1 MKILL
6 VNKFHYFRG
15 GSESYY
21 FGLDELL
28 CSHGHE
34 VIHFAMQDEQN
45 QYSPTSEFFVSN
57 VDFNNVNGTTGK
69 IKAVK
74 NMFYSKE
81 AYQKMK
87 ALLTKEY
94 PDIVHI
100 GLIHKQITY
109 SILDA
114 IKEFNIPVVQS
125 VHDLIFV
132 CPNYMML
139 VNGENCE
146 KCVAGS
152 KLNCIKNKC
161 IKGSTAKSALS
172 YIENRY
178 IDRKHYYN
186 KIDLFIAECEF
197 YKNILTKDHFTT
209 SKIINL
215 PNFLPPSKKIVQN
228 TNTGEY
234 FLYFGRFSKE
244 KGILTL
250 IEAYKKSNV
259 DTPLVLVGGGP
270 EDENIRKYAQENGL
284 SEKVKFRG
292 YVYGDKMVS
301 ILDKAKAVIVPSEW
315 YENCPYSVMEAMAR
329 SRVVIASRIAG
340 LPELI
345 EENKTGL
352 LFTPRNADELADKLC
367 CVDMLDASKTCQMS
381 KETYLRA
388 KQLFDP
394 EAYYAKL
401 ISLYQQLIDERNRV

>member
-1 MKILL
+1 MKILM

-28 CSHGHE
+28 RSHGHE
-34 VIHFAMQDEQN
+34 VIHFAMQDERN
-45 QYSPTSEFFVSN
+45 QYSPTSEFFVKN
-57 VDFNNVNGTTGK
+57 VDFNNINGATNK

-87 ALLTKEY
+87 ALLAKEH

-114 IKEFNIPVVQS
+114 IKEFNIPIVQS

-139 VNGENCE
+139 VNGDNCE
-146 KCVAGS
+146 KCVAGN
-152 KLNCIKNKC
+152 KFNCIKNKC
-161 IKGSTAKSALS
+161 IKGSTAKSVLS

-178 IDRKHYYN
+178 INYKHYYD

-197 YKNILTKDHFTT
+197 YKNILMKDHFTT
-209 SKIINL
+209 SKVINL
-215 PNFLPPSKKIVQN
+215 PNFLPPSKKIIQN
-228 TNTGEY
+228 TNVGEY

-259 DTPLVLVGGGP
+259 STSLVLVGGGP
-270 EDENIRKYAQENGL
+270 EDENIRKYVQKNGL
-284 SEKVKFRG
+284 SEKVKFLG

-301 ILDKAKAVIVPSEW
+301 ILDNAKAVIVPSEW

-329 SRVVIASRIAG
+329 GRIIIASRIAG

-345 EENKTGL
+345 EENKTGF
-352 LFTPRNADELADKLC
+352 LFTSRNADELAEKIC
-367 CVDMLDASKTCQMS
+367 CVDGLDALKVCQMS
-381 KETYLRA
+381 EETSRLA
-388 KQLFDP
+388 KRVFDS
-394 EAYYAKL
+394 EVYYTKL
-401 ISLYQQLIDERNRV
+401 IGIYQQLIDERKKA

>member
-1 MKILL
+1 MKVLL
-6 VNKFHYFRG
+6 VNKFHYYRG

-28 CSHGHE
+28 RSHGHE

-57 VDFNNVNGTTGK
+57 VDFNNVNGATNK

-87 ALLTKEY
+87 ALLAKEH

-139 VNGENCE
+139 INGRNCE

-161 IKGSTAKSALS
+161 IKGSAVKSVLS
-172 YIENRY
+172 YMENRY
-178 IDRKHYYN
+178 IGHRHYYD

-197 YKNILTKDHFTT
+197 YKDILIKDHFTK

-228 TNTGEY
+228 TDAGEY

-250 IEAYKKSNV
+250 IEAYKKSYV
-259 DTPLVLVGGGP
+259 STPFVLVGGGP
-270 EDENIRKYAQENGL
+270 EDENIRKYVQENGL
-284 SEKVKFRG
+284 SEKVKFLG

-301 ILDKAKAVIVPSEW
+301 ILNNAKAVIVPSEW

-329 SRVVIASRIAG
+329 SRIVIASRIAG

-345 EENKTGL
+345 EENKTGF

-367 CVDMLDASKTCQMS
+367 CVDMLDASKACQMS
-381 KETYLRA
+381 EETYHRA

-394 EAYYAKL
+394 EEYYTK
-401 ISLYQQLIDERNRV
+401 IIGIYRQLINERKEA